1 VDEREAGFERTELPG
16 GLRVLTERMPAVR
29 SVTLGIWAGVG
40 SRDETPRLAG
50 ASHYLEHL
58 LFKGTKRRTARDI
71 AEAMDAVGGETN
83 AFTSKE
89 YTCFYARTLDR
100 DLPLAADILVDMLRS
115 SRMASA
121 DVDAERTVILEEIG
135 MHNDAPDDVV
145 HDLFAE
151 ALFGGHPLG
160 RPVLGTVDS
169 ITNMQRD
176 AIVRYWRRHYV
187 PGNLVVAAA
196 GSLEHDR
203 VVELVAEA
211 FGEAGAGEPIGPDRG
226 LSGRG
231 RGRRRA
237 AGSGSE
243 AFGPREGRRE
253 PRVHG
258 GVAVRRKPT
267 EQAHVVLGTRGLSRS
282 DPRRFALGVL
292 NVAFGGGVSSR
303 LFQEVREKRGLVY
316 SIYSY
321 AAQYTETG
329 SFSVYAGAAPKRI
342 HDVLAIIRDEL
353 ERVVADGLTEAE
365 LERGKGHLEG
375 SLVLGMEDTS
385 GRMTR
390 LGKSELTFG
399 EILSVDEV
407 IRRVD
412 AVTDADVRAVA
423 KEVLGTGPRALA
435 LIGPFDDDGFSQY
448 LS

>member
-1 VDEREAGFERTELPG
+1 VASAAFDRTELPG

-29 SVTLGIWAGVG
+29 SVALGIWAGVG

-58 LFKGTKRRTARDI
+58 LFKGTRRRSARDI

-100 DLPLAADILVDMLRS
+100 DLPLAVDVLVDMLRH
-115 SRMASA
+115 SRIASA
-121 DVDAERTVILEEIG
+121 DVEAERTVILEEIG

-160 RPVLGTVDS
+160 RPVLGSVES
-169 ITNMQRD
+169 ISAMPRD
-176 AIVRYWRRHYV
+176 AVARYWRRHYV

-196 GSLEHDR
+196 GSIGHDK
-203 VVELVAEA
+203 VVQLVADA
-211 FGEAGAGEPIGPDRG
+211 FGDATDGEA
-226 LSGRG
+226 L
-231 RGRRRA
+231 
-237 AGSGSE
+237 
-243 AFGPREGRRE
+243 GPREGRQE
-253 PRVHG
+253 PRLHG
-258 GVAVRRKPT
+258 GVLVRRKPT
-267 EQAHVVLGTRGLSRS
+267 EQAHVVLGGRGLSRS

-292 NVAFGGGVSSR
+292 NLAFGGGVSSR

-329 SFSVYAGAAPKRI
+329 SFTVYAGAAPKRI
-342 HDVLAIIRDEL
+342 HEVLAIVRDEL

-365 LERGKGHLEG
+365 LERGKGHLKG

-390 LGKSELTFG
+390 LGKSELTYG
-399 EILSVDEV
+399 EILSLDEV
-407 IRRVD
+407 VRRVD
-412 AVTDADVRAVA
+412 AVSDADVRAVA
-423 KEVLGTGPRALA
+423 KEVLGTEPRALA
-435 LIGPFDDDGFSQY
+435 MIGPFDEDGFERYVQ
-448 LS
+448 

>member
-1 VDEREAGFERTELPG
+1 
-16 GLRVLTERMPAVR
+16 
-29 SVTLGIWAGVG
+29 
-40 SRDETPRLAG
+40 
-50 ASHYLEHL
+50 
-58 LFKGTKRRTARDI
+58 RDI

-100 DLPLAADILVDMLRS
+100 DLPLAVDVLVDMLRFS
-115 SRMASA
+115 KMASA

-151 ALFGGHPLG
+151 TLFGGHPLG

-169 ITNMQRD
+169 ITGMRRD
-176 AIVRYWRRHYV
+176 AIARYWRRHYV

-196 GSLEHDR
+196 GSLEHDQ

-211 FGEAGAGEPIGPDRG
+211 FGKTQDGEPI
-226 LSGRG
+226 
-231 RGRRRA
+231 
-237 AGSGSE
+237 
-243 AFGPREGRRE
+243 GPREGRRE
-253 PRVHG
+253 PKVNG

-267 EQAHVVLGTRGLSRS
+267 EQAHVVLGSRGLSRA

-342 HDVLAIIRDEL
+342 HDVLAIVRDEL
-353 ERVVADGLTEAE
+353 ERVVAEGLTEAE

-435 LIGPFDDDGFSQY
+435 LIGPFDDDGFSPY
-448 LS
+448 VS

>member
-1 VDEREAGFERTELPG
+1 MAEDARRLEPEAGFERTELPG

-58 LFKGTKRRTARDI
+58 LFKGTRRRSARDI

-100 DLPLAADILVDMLRS
+100 DLPLAVDILVDMLRS
-115 SRMASA
+115 SRLAGA

-151 ALFGGHPLG
+151 ALFGGHQLG

-169 ITNMQRD
+169 ITSIQRD
-176 AIVRYWRRHYV
+176 TIARYWRRHYA

-196 GSLEHDR
+196 GSLEHDQ

-211 FGEAGAGEPIGPDRG
+211 FGDVGVGRPI
-226 LSGRG
+226 
-231 RGRRRA
+231 
-237 AGSGSE
+237 
-243 AFGPREGRRE
+243 GPREGRRE

-267 EQAHVVLGTRGLSRS
+267 EQAHVVLGSRGLSRS

-316 SIYSY
+316 SVYSY

-342 HDVLAIIRDEL
+342 HEVLAIVRDQL

-435 LIGPFDDDGFSQY
+435 LIGPFDEDGFAQY
-448 LS
+448 VR

>member
-1 VDEREAGFERTELPG
+1 
-16 GLRVLTERMPAVR
+16 
-29 SVTLGIWAGVG
+29 
-40 SRDETPRLAG
+40 
-50 ASHYLEHL
+50 
-58 LFKGTKRRTARDI
+58 
-71 AEAMDAVGGETN
+71 
-83 AFTSKE
+83 
-89 YTCFYARTLDR
+89 
-100 DLPLAADILVDMLRS
+100 
-115 SRMASA
+115 
-121 DVDAERTVILEEIG
+121 
-135 MHNDAPDDVV
+135 
-145 HDLFAE
+145 
-151 ALFGGHPLG
+151 
-160 RPVLGTVDS
+160 
-169 ITNMQRD
+169 
-176 AIVRYWRRHYV
+176 V

-196 GSLEHDR
+196 GSLEHDQ

-211 FGEAGAGEPIGPDRG
+211 FGEAGVGRPI
-226 LSGRG
+226 
-231 RGRRRA
+231 
-237 AGSGSE
+237 
-243 AFGPREGRRE
+243 GPREGRRE

-267 EQAHVVLGTRGLSRS
+267 EQAHVVLGSRGLSRA

-342 HDVLAIIRDEL
+342 HDVLAIVRDEL

-412 AVTDADVRAVA
+412 AVSDADVRAVA

-448 LS
+448 VS

>member
-1 VDEREAGFERTELPG
+1 
-16 GLRVLTERMPAVR
+16 MPAVR

-58 LFKGTKRRTARDI
+58 LFKGTGRRSARDI

-100 DLPLAADILVDMLRS
+100 DLPLAVDVLVDMLRFS
-115 SRMASA
+115 KMASA

-151 ALFGGHPLG
+151 TLFGGHQLG

-169 ITNMQRD
+169 ITAMRRD
-176 AIVRYWRRHYV
+176 AIARYWRRHYV

-196 GSLEHDR
+196 GSLEHDQ

-211 FGEAGAGEPIGPDRG
+211 FGEAGSGEAI
-226 LSGRG
+226 
-231 RGRRRA
+231 
-237 AGSGSE
+237 
-243 AFGPREGRRE
+243 GPREGRRE
-253 PRVHG
+253 PRVNG

-267 EQAHVVLGTRGLSRS
+267 EQAHVVLGSRGLSRA

-329 SFSVYAGAAPKRI
+329 SFSVLRRGRAQAHPRRAGHRPRRAGAGGGRRPHRGRAGAGQGPPGG
-342 HDVLAIIRDEL
+342 
-353 ERVVADGLTEAE
+353 VAGA
-365 LERGKGHLEG
+365 RHGGHLRPHDPPRQVRAD
-375 SLVLGMEDTS
+375 LRRDPLGRRGHPPRRRRHRRRRPRRGQGGPRHRPPRPGPDRTV
-385 GRMTR
+385 RR
-390 LGKSELTFG
+390 
-399 EILSVDEV
+399 
-407 IRRVD
+407 RRV
-412 AVTDADVRAVA
+412 R
-423 KEVLGTGPRALA
+423 
-435 LIGPFDDDGFSQY
+435 QY
-448 LS
+448 VS

>member
-1 VDEREAGFERTELPG
+1 VARSRLAEREAAGFERTELPG

-58 LFKGTKRRTARDI
+58 LFKGTKRRSARDI

-100 DLPLAADILVDMLRS
+100 DLPLAVDVLVDMLRS
-115 SRMASA
+115 SRMAAA

-169 ITNMQRD
+169 ITAMQRD

-196 GSLEHDR
+196 GSLEHDQ

-211 FGEAGAGEPIGPDRG
+211 FGTTRDGEPI
-226 LSGRG
+226 
-231 RGRRRA
+231 
-237 AGSGSE
+237 
-243 AFGPREGRRE
+243 GPREGRRE
-253 PRVHG
+253 PRVRG

-267 EQAHVVLGTRGLSRS
+267 EQAHVVLGSRGLSRA

-321 AAQYTETG
+321 AAQYSETG

-342 HDVLAIIRDEL
+342 HDVLAIVRDEL

-423 KEVLGTGPRALA
+423 KEVLGAGPRALA

-448 LS
+448 LQ

>member
-1 VDEREAGFERTELPG
+1 VARRSLAEREAAAGFERTELPN

-58 LFKGTKRRTARDI
+58 LFKGTRRRSARDI

-100 DLPLAADILVDMLRS
+100 DLPLAVDILVDMLRQS
-115 SRMASA
+115 KLAAA
-121 DVDAERTVILEEIG
+121 DIDAERTVILEEIG

-169 ITNMQRD
+169 ITAIQRD
-176 AIVRYWRRHYV
+176 AIARYWRRHYA

-196 GSLEHDR
+196 GSLEHDQ
-203 VVELVAEA
+203 VVELVADA
-211 FGEAGAGEPIGPDRG
+211 FGQSEDGEPI
-226 LSGRG
+226 
-231 RGRRRA
+231 
-237 AGSGSE
+237 
-243 AFGPREGRRE
+243 GPREGRRE

-267 EQAHVVLGTRGLSRS
+267 EQAHVVLGGRGLSRA

-342 HDVLAIIRDEL
+342 HDVLAIVRDEL

-390 LGKSELTFG
+390 LGKSELIHG

-423 KEVLGTGPRALA
+423 KEVLGSGPRALA
-435 LIGPFDDDGFSQY
+435 LIGPFDDDGFAQY
-448 LS
+448 VS

>member
-1 VDEREAGFERTELPG
+1 VPKDARWADLEAGFERTELPG
-16 GLRVLTERMPAVR
+16 GLRVLTERMSAVR

-58 LFKGTKRRTARDI
+58 LFKGTRRRSARDI

-100 DLPLAADILVDMLRS
+100 DLPLAVDILVDMLRS
-115 SRMASA
+115 SRLAGV

-169 ITNMQRD
+169 ITSIQRD
-176 AIVRYWRRHYV
+176 AIIRYWRRHYM

-196 GSLEHDR
+196 GSLEHDQ

-211 FGEAGAGEPIGPDRG
+211 FGDAGAGEPI
-226 LSGRG
+226 
-231 RGRRRA
+231 
-237 AGSGSE
+237 
-243 AFGPREGRRE
+243 GPREGRRE

-258 GVAVRRKPT
+258 GVAVRPKPT
-267 EQAHVVLGTRGLSRS
+267 EQAHVVLGSRGLSRS

-321 AAQYTETG
+321 AAQFTETG

-342 HDVLAIIRDEL
+342 HEVLAIVRDEL

-435 LIGPFDDDGFSQY
+435 LIGPFDEDGFAQY
-448 LS
+448 VR

>member
-1 VDEREAGFERTELPG
+1 VPKDARWADLEAGFERTELPG
-16 GLRVLTERMPAVR
+16 GLRVLTERMSAVR

-58 LFKGTKRRTARDI
+58 LFKGTRRRSARDI

-100 DLPLAADILVDMLRS
+100 DLPLAVDILVDMLRS
-115 SRMASA
+115 SRLAGV

-169 ITNMQRD
+169 ITSIQRD
-176 AIVRYWRRHYV
+176 AIIRYWRRHYM

-196 GSLEHDR
+196 GSLEHDQ

-211 FGEAGAGEPIGPDRG
+211 FGDAGAGEPI
-226 LSGRG
+226 
-231 RGRRRA
+231 
-237 AGSGSE
+237 
-243 AFGPREGRRE
+243 GPREGRRE

-258 GVAVRRKPT
+258 GVAVRPKPT
-267 EQAHVVLGTRGLSRS
+267 EQAHVVLGSRGLSRS

-321 AAQYTETG
+321 AAQFTETG

-342 HDVLAIIRDEL
+342 HEVLAIVRDEL

-399 EILSVDEV
+399 EILSLDEV

-423 KEVLGTGPRALA
+423 KEVLGAGPRALA
-435 LIGPFDDDGFSQY
+435 MIGPFDQDGFAQY
-448 LS
+448 VT

>member
-1 VDEREAGFERTELPG
+1 VPKDARWADLEAGFERTELPG
-16 GLRVLTERMPAVR
+16 GLRVLTERMSAVR

-40 SRDETPRLAG
+40 SRDETLRLAG

-58 LFKGTKRRTARDI
+58 LFKGTRRRSARDI

-100 DLPLAADILVDMLRS
+100 DLPLAVDILVDMLRS
-115 SRMASA
+115 SRMAAA

-135 MHNDAPDDVV
+135 MHNDAPDDIV

-169 ITNMQRD
+169 ITSIQRD
-176 AIVRYWRRHYV
+176 AIIRYWRRHYM

-196 GSLEHDR
+196 GSLEHDQ

-211 FGEAGAGEPIGPDRG
+211 FGDAGAGEPI
-226 LSGRG
+226 
-231 RGRRRA
+231 
-237 AGSGSE
+237 
-243 AFGPREGRRE
+243 GPREGRRE

-258 GVAVRRKPT
+258 GVAVRPKPT
-267 EQAHVVLGTRGLSRS
+267 EQAHVVLGSRGLSRS

-321 AAQYTETG
+321 AAQFTETG

-342 HDVLAIIRDEL
+342 HEVLAIVRDEL

-399 EILSVDEV
+399 EILSLDEV

-423 KEVLGTGPRALA
+423 KEVLGAGPRALA
-435 LIGPFDDDGFSQY
+435 MIGPFDQDGFAQY
-448 LS
+448 VT

>member
-1 VDEREAGFERTELPG
+1 VPARKAEQVGEAPAFERTELPG
-16 GLRVLTERMPAVR
+16 GLRVLTERVPAVR
-29 SVTLGIWAGVG
+29 SVALGIWAGVG
-40 SRDETPRLAG
+40 SRDESPRLAG

-58 LFKGTKRRTARDI
+58 LFKGTKRRSARDI

-100 DLPLAADILVDMLRS
+100 DLPLAVDILVDMLRCS
-115 SRMASA
+115 KMTRA
-121 DVDAERTVILEEIG
+121 DVEAERTVILEEIG

-151 ALFGGHPLG
+151 GLFGGHPLG
-160 RPVLGTVDS
+160 RPVLGTVGS
-169 ITNMQRD
+169 ITAMRRD
-176 AIVRYWRRHYV
+176 AIARYWRRHYP

-196 GSLEHDR
+196 GSLDHDQ

-211 FGEAGAGEPIGPDRG
+211 FGDAEEGQA
-226 LSGRG
+226 L
-231 RGRRRA
+231 
-237 AGSGSE
+237 
-243 AFGPREGRRE
+243 GPRADRRE

-258 GVAVRRKPT
+258 GVLVRRKPT
-267 EQAHVVLGTRGLSRS
+267 EQAHVVLGCRGLSRS

-292 NVAFGGGVSSR
+292 NLAFGGGVSSR
-303 LFQEVREKRGLVY
+303 LFQEIREKRGLVY

-321 AAQYTETG
+321 AAQYSETG

-342 HDVLAIIRDEL
+342 HDVLAIVRDEL

-385 GRMTR
+385 SRMTR
-390 LGKSELTFG
+390 LGKSELTSG

-435 LIGPFDDDGFSQY
+435 MIGPFDEDGFERYVS
-448 LS
+448 